1 MKQAEANMARYLGQ
15 SQRQIVS
22 KVQLDT
28 EKSALAQV

>member
-1 MKQAEANMARYLGQ
+1 MKQAEAHMARYLGQ